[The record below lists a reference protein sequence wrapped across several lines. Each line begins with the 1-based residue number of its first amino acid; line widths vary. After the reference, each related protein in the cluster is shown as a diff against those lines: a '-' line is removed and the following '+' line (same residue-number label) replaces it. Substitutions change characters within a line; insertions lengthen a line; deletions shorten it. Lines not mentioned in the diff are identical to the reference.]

1 MTQTI
6 SNNEMQRRQA
16 MARAKIDLTD
26 AMSQHELTALEWLN
40 VLNEMAKQMVWHGL
54 REEWNE
60 TG

>member
-40 VLNEMAKQMVWHGL
+40 VLNEMAQRMVLHGL

-60 TG
+60 P